1 MTVGEI
7 LAAAGFFFSVVGR
20 MGLWYKKT
28 WGWAVGTLGAVAW
41 LSWGLLIA
49 FNQPG
54 SGGWILLGND
64 TVFLIVGVVGW
75 MIWRKDEKGNEDGC

>member
-7 LAAAGFFFSVVGR
+7 LATAGFLFSVVGR

-75 MIWRKDEKGNEDGC
+75 MIWRKAERGNEDGY